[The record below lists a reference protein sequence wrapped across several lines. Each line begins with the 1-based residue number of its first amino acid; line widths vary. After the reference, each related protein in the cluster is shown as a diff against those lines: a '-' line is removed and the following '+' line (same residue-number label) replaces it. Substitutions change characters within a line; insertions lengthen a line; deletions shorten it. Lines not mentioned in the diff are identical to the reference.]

1 MDVIAIGDNISDCY
15 VAIGQV
21 FPGGNAVNV
30 SVAAARSGGRSGY
43 IGVVGNDARGQ
54 LLIDSL
60 TAESVDVRR
69 LSVVPGQTACCQILH
84 ADGERLF
91 GTTSRG
97 VALFKPTPDDLAF
110 AATAGIVHSTYCSG
124 LEDYLPAL
132 AARSRVSF
140 DFSDRIGDGYADGL
154 LPYVHVAEFSAP
166 HLDDEEC
173 AELMRWAGAR
183 GPGYVLVTRGRRGAM
198 LFDGERVS
206 SEQAVPSAVVDTLG
220 AGDSFI
226 GRALCG
232 LIRGEPIPALLA
244 ASAQAAART
253 CTAWGAY
260 GHGVSLS
267 TSTCCGA
274 HDEAVAAAA
283 SWNPNQHHPEE

>member
-15 VAIGQV
+15 AAIGQV

-30 SVAAARSGGRSGY
+30 SVATARSGGRSGY

-60 TAESVDVRR
+60 TVESVDVRR
-69 LSVVPGQTACCQILH
+69 LSVVPGRTACCQILH
-84 ADGERLF
+84 AAGERLF

-97 VALFKPTPDDLAF
+97 VALFKPTLDDLAF
-110 AATAGIVHSTYCSG
+110 AETAEIVHSTYCSG
-124 LEDYLPAL
+124 LEEYLPML

-140 DFSDRIGDGYADGL
+140 DFSDRVGDGYADDL

-173 AELMRWAGAR
+173 AELTQWAGAR

-198 LFDGERVS
+198 LFDGEQVWGVD
-206 SEQAVPSAVVDTLG
+206 AVPAAMVDTLG

-226 GRALCG
+226 GRALYG
-232 LIRGEPIPALLA
+232 LIRGEPMPALLA

-260 GHGVSLS
+260 GHGARL
-267 TSTCCGA
+267 STCCGV
-274 HDEAVAAAA
+274 HDDAVAATA
-283 SWNPNQHHPEE
+283 SWNPNQQHPEE